1 LLDQCERINRDN
13 IVLKLASLPKSS
25 IDEFLLERGLDPTS
39 IADAKAALALVGAPV
54 TPGGVVDYSFSK
66 HGSPP
71 TFGKGRFGDGSHPVF
86 YSALEME
93 TCEEDVRYRLKDAKS
108 VVSFNR
114 YFQFIA
120 CDFSGVI
127 VDLRGKE
134 TDHPELVSETED
146 GYPFCQALAAQARN
160 SGIDGFHARSARKAG
175 GICTP
180 TFSRPALTNP
190 RFVDAPR
197 VTI

>member
-1 LLDQCERINRDN
+1 LLDQYDRINQGN
-13 IVLKLASLPKSS
+13 IVLKLASLPKSG

-39 IADAKAALALVGAPV
+39 VADAKAALALVGAPV

-71 TFGKGRFGDGSHPVF
+71 TFGKGRFSDGSHPVF
-86 YSALEME
+86 YCALEME
-93 TCEEDVRYRLKDAKS
+93 TCEQEVRHRLKDDKS
-108 VVSFNR
+108 AASFNR

-127 VDLRGKE
+127 VDLCGKE
-134 TDHPELVSETED
+134 KDHPELVSKTED
-146 GYPFCQALAAQARN
+146 GYPFCQALAVQARN
-160 SGIDGFHARSARKAG
+160 SGVDGFHARSARKAG